1 MCDWYKEALLTV
13 SRPTLGSNR
22 LQLHCSKNQQGQL
35 LFLNLTLHINFS
47 YCKMHAIGILALLMA
62 AHAGISLAV
71 PIAPGDQLNRRQS
84 FEGVSQDD

>member
-1 MCDWYKEALLTV
+1 
-13 SRPTLGSNR
+13 
-22 LQLHCSKNQQGQL
+22 
-35 LFLNLTLHINFS
+35 
-47 YCKMHAIGILALLMA
+47 MHAIGILALLMA